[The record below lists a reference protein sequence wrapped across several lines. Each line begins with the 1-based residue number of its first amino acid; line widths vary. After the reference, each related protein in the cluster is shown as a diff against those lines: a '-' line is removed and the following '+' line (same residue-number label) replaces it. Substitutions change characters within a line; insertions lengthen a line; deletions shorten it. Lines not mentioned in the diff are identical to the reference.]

1 MTFLIDILQSMK
13 ILRQT
18 ALLTLGMF
26 HAKSQ
31 HIPLHAMQ
39 KIRAQPMLL
48 HIGLPELFRQ
58 WLQHLGLGLTG
69 DLISLLMQ
77 LLRSRGQGIREQIAR
92 LQRGFFPLR

>member
-1 MTFLIDILQSMK
+1 MKKLGQS
-13 ILRQT
+13 
-18 ALLTLGMF
+18 ALLTIGMF
-26 HAKSQ
+26 HAKPK
-31 HIPLHAMQ
+31 HIPPHAVQ
-39 KIRAQPMLL
+39 KFGVQPMLL

-92 LQRGFFPLR
+92 LQRGLFPLR